1 MENKMKICVVCKT
14 PIQEGLEI
22 ESPVGDVHPGPCL
35 HMLKSDDGSLNES
48 ESSVD
53 EIQMIM

>member
-1 MENKMKICVVCKT
+1 MKICVVCKT

-22 ESPVGDVHPGPCL
+22 ESPVGEVHPGPCL
-35 HMLKSDDGSLNES
+35 HMLAKRDDGSLNES